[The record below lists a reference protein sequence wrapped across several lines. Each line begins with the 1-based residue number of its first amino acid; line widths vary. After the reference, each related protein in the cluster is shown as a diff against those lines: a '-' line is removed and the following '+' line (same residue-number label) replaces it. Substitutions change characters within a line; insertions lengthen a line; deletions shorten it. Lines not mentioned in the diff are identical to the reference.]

1 MHKVEFT
8 PQAEADLSRI
18 DKAIAKRI
26 ADKIEW
32 LSQDIEHIIKEPLSG
47 RFKGT
52 YKLRAGDWRIIYS
65 TGHSSQV
72 ITIYAIE
79 HRSKVYK
86 T

>member
-1 MHKVEFT
+1 MYKVEFT
-8 PQAEADLSRI
+8 LRAEEDLSRI
-18 DKAIAKRI
+18 DRTIAKRI

-32 LSQDIEHIIKEPLSG
+32 LRQNIEYIIKEPLAG
-47 RFKGT
+47 EFKGT
-52 YKLRAGDWRIIYS
+52 YKLRVGDWRIIYS
-65 TGHSSQV
+65 VEQSLQE